1 MVGILKIMKKKLWV
15 KSILTLCLLDVSFS
29 YAGEFYTII
38 GPDGRPMV
46 VQQKSL
52 PPKSKVAEVLTQQQ
66 PSAPEQKQVLDIQP
80 PIAVVEIKSS
90 NGSELSVDHQALA
103 NMTTQLAHVADQA
116 LQQSAI
122 QLVESKHEKQT
133 KDVLKPKPEIEK
145 VIQQPSLSVVVKEA
159 ETENTD
165 AFVSING
172 EKYIRNEYLED
183 KEFNLEGKSVFMQ
196 CLKGSLIL
204 SMVQP
209 DYNW

>member
-38 GPDGRPMV
+38 GPDGRPIV

-52 PPKSKVAEVLTQQQ
+52 PPKSKVAEVLMQQQ

-80 PIAVVEIKSS
+80 PIAVAEIKSAK
-90 NGSELSVDHQALA
+90 GLALPVDHQSLA
-103 NMTTQLAHVADQA
+103 SMTTQPTHVADQS

-122 QLVESKHEKQT
+122 QLESKHEKQT

-145 VIQQPSLSVVVKEA
+145 VVQQPSLPLVVKQA

-183 KEFNLEGKSVFMQ
+183 KEFRWCIKKYAKKKQVEF
-196 CLKGSLIL
+196 
-204 SMVQP
+204 
-209 DYNW
+209 